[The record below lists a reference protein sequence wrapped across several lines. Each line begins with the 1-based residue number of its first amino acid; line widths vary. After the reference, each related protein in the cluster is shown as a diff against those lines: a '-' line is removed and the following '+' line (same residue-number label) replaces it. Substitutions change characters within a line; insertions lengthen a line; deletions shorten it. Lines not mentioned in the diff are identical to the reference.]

1 MWICGLPSSQG
12 KLEAMKAGPAD
23 VLYDD
28 KFVTVDRTGVHIK
41 RYYLP
46 TATRKFVPFQ
56 NITHVEAPSGCTGVM
71 RFAKQWGMGLV
82 RAKVWFACDMTVP
95 RRVENAIIL
104 HTGSYWR
111 KGFSVEDRAEALRVI
126 REGCE
131 RVSGLKPE

>member
-1 MWICGLPSSQG
+1 MRRAAGGGPSPG
-12 KLEAMKAGPAD
+12 TAA
-23 VLYDD
+23 LYE
-28 KFVTVDRTGVHIK
+28 DRFATIDRHGVHIK
-41 RYYLP
+41 WYYFP
-46 TATRKFVPFQ
+46 TTTSKFVPFGS
-56 NITHVEAPSGCTGVM
+56 IAKVEAPAGGAGAM
-71 RFAKQWGMGLV
+71 RFAKQWGVGLA
-82 RAKVWFACDMTVP
+82 RANVWFACDMTVP